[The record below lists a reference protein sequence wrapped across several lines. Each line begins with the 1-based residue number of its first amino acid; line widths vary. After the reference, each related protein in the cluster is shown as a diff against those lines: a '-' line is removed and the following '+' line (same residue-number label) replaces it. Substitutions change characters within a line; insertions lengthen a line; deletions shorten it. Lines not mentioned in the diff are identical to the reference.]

1 MHNSKPTIDVHVLE
15 SISDRGYFRE
25 RGVRSVAQLTFIVE
39 YHQCDFIVVIF
50 RVSFRNVS
58 RGCFRKKE
66 TPIIKERRIRKGG
79 KKRKEKKVHG
89 KKDDGGRFFELSLG
103 RVISKGVENGEKV
116 WKLRSL
122 DKARALPLL
131 YHDFILWIV
140 QLICLYTRVLGRISN
155 HS

>member
-66 TPIIKERRIRKGG
+66 TPIIKERRIRKG
-79 KKRKEKKVHG
+79 EKKERRKRYMV
-89 KKDDGGRFFELSLG
+89 KKTTADGSLNF
-103 RVISKGVENGEKV
+103 RWV
-116 WKLRSL
+116 
-122 DKARALPLL
+122 A
-131 YHDFILWIV
+131 
-140 QLICLYTRVLGRISN
+140 
-155 HS
+155 